1 MISGVRTTATVQPGG
16 LIEIRSDELTEGATV
31 EVLILIE
38 TAQTEETKPIEKTT
52 TEAIEPIEAKS
63 NTFASFFGAAK
74 GSFASAAEIDEYI
87 RQERDSWD
95 S

>member
-38 TAQTEETKPIEKTT
+38 TAQTEKTKPIEKTT
-52 TEAIEPIEAKS
+52 TEAIEPTEAKS